1 MLKLIADHYTAQ
13 YIEHSTTVQ
22 YCAGEVLS
30 ESGNVV
36 NDHDLVSAVV
46 SCWERYIDDHLWWQ
60 VKMKCF

>member
-22 YCAGEVLS
+22 CGAGEVLS

-36 NDHDLVSAVV
+36 NDHDLVSVVV
-46 SCWERYIDDHLWWQ
+46 SCWELYMDNPEEWN
-60 VKMKCF
+60 